1 MSDSELTKI
10 LQSKLTISTPDLL
23 KINAF
28 LFYHETGTVL
38 GYLWTRAQMLEI
50 GLARDESIDDIKDSL
65 YLLKLW
71 REWIYRHQDR
81 EERIEAR
88 YLFADKPIGEGKTIL
103 EGIGYLSEDIML
115 AIEQTVYSPEDKLN
129 DQLKKEKNRDKK
141 SGT

>member
-1 MSDSELTKI
+1 MSRSVKISKMSDSKLTKI

-28 LFYHETGTVL
+28 LFY
-38 GYLWTRAQMLEI
+38 LEI

-81 EERIEAR
+81 EERIEAH
-88 YLFADKPIGEGKTIL
+88 YLFADKPISEGKTIL